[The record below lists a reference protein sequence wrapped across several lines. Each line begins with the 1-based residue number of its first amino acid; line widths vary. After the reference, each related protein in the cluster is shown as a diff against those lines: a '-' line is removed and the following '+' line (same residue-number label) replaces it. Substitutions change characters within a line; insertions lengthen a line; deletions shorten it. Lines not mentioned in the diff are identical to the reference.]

1 VLLRC
6 LLTDCVLACLRAC
19 VLAQAHKSLAGFA
32 LGTSLLRGGTSP
44 TRFVVVGGAFAS
56 ASPCGALLSSAG
68 AWLLGTTTFA
78 PVVIGLSAGTFL
90 YVGVVELLAKELAA
104 AAVASATNSEGDGDE
119 VAKLVL
125 FLVGWGAMALL
136 ALWT

>member
-1 VLLRC
+1 M
-6 LLTDCVLACLRAC
+6 
-19 VLAQAHKSLAGFA
+19 LAQAHKSLAGFA

>member
-1 VLLRC
+1 MDPGTFAGL
-6 LLTDCVLACLRAC
+6 LLTR
-19 VLAQAHKSLAGFA
+19 
-32 LGTSLLRGGTSP
+32 T
-44 TRFVVVGGAFAS
+44 
-56 ASPCGALLSSAG
+56 
-68 AWLLGTTTFA
+68 A